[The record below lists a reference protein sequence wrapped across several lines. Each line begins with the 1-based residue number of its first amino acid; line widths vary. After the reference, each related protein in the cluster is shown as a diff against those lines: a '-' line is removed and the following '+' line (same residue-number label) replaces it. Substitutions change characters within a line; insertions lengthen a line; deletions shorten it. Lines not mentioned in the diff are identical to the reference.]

1 MGLPQNDLSPFGR
14 HLPRGALCPLLRFTQ
29 GAGGHWLGQRMA
41 IIVRRLGLR
50 RLKNRPVDVT
60 VETLTAKMRLYP
72 STNAAEKRLLF
83 TPQFSD
89 REERRFLAERITSD
103 VRFLD
108 IGAGCGA
115 GSLFVALRAG
125 PRAKILA
132 VEPQPILFE
141 RMVFNL
147 RQNPSARIKA
157 LDCAIADVDGEVTM
171 FHHGR
176 DLAETS
182 MRLVNAEKGGAA
194 FKTSAKALSTLI
206 REEGLHGIDILK
218 LDVEGAEDLALEPF
232 LTTEPEHLWPKALI
246 LACSPA
252 KWEVDLFSLLEARG
266 YRRVDRTKIYVMY
279 VRSGED
285 HG

>member
-14 HLPRGALCPLLRFTQ
+14 HSPRGALCPLLRFTQ
-29 GAGGHWLGQRMA
+29 NAGGHWLGRRLA
-41 IIVRRLGLR
+41 IFVRRIGLR
-50 RLKNRPVDVT
+50 RLKSRPVDVT
-60 VETLTAKMRLYP
+60 VETLSAQMRLYP

-83 TPQFSD
+83 TPQLSD
-89 REERRFLAERITSD
+89 REERRFLAERIAGD
-103 VRFLD
+103 VSFLD

-115 GSLFVALRAG
+115 GSLFVAMRAG
-125 PRAKILA
+125 PGAKILA

-147 RQNPSARIKA
+147 RQNPQARVKA
-157 LDCAIADVDGEVTM
+157 LDCAVADVDGEVTL

-194 FKTSAKALSTLI
+194 FKTPAKSLSRLI
-206 REEGLHGIDILK
+206 REEGLRGVDILK
-218 LDVEGAEDLALEPF
+218 LDIEGAEDLALEPF
-232 LTTEPEHLWPKALI
+232 LTGEPESLWPKALI

-252 KWEVDLFSLLEARG
+252 KWEVDLFGLLDSCG
-266 YRRVDRTKIYVMY
+266 YRRVDRTKIYLMY
-279 VRSGED
+279 ERTGGD